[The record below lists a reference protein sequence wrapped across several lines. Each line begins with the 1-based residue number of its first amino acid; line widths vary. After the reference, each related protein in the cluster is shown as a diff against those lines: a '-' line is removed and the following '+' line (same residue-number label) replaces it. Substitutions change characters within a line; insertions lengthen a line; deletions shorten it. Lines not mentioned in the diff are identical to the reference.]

1 MWLCAVGCAD
11 TFVLS
16 FIIKPDFMKR
26 VFFLSATLLLLISE
40 LYGQTGNRNSY
51 ELAIGLQSYYAPL
64 KHFSIRHPQPVAIA
78 GYNRSLNKRQNIEL
92 GIRIGYN
99 RNKFQGDALYVQ
111 ALFRYTPVIG
121 KYIQPII
128 GTGAGY
134 QFSFYSSQPLKWNG
148 TDWVN
153 GNSYKAV
160 IQVPLQLGIGY
171 RSFQTGKATITP
183 YVLYQANALFRY
195 SPDLTPMPSS
205 NFLLGIKY
213 SPKH

>member
-1 MWLCAVGCAD
+1 
-11 TFVLS
+11 
-16 FIIKPDFMKR
+16 MKR
-26 VFFLSATLLLLISE
+26 IFFLSAAILLLITG
-40 LYGQTGNRNSY
+40 LYAQTGNRNSY
-51 ELAIGLQSYYAPL
+51 DLAIGLQSYYAPL
-64 KHFSIRHPQPVAIA
+64 KHFSIQHPQPVAIA
-78 GYNRSLNKRQNIEL
+78 GYNRGLNKRQNIEL

-121 KYIQPII
+121 KYIQPMI

-134 QFSFYSSQPLKWNG
+134 QFSFYPSQPLKWNG
-148 TDWVN
+148 TEWVN
-153 GNSYKAV
+153 GKNYKGV

-171 RSFQTGKATITP
+171 RSIQTNKATITP